1 MRLLFIPAHLQRVR
15 FLIWLKRVHAWT
27 GFWGAALFLL
37 LGFSGFLLNHRTVM
51 KIDTGEPVELSQAAL
66 PLGTA
71 KIQDEKALGQWVKR
85 ELSLAA
91 DPRVVTEPPSGGSS
105 GKFLGK
111 DRPLVPIW
119 RVVFNLPNGRLT
131 AEYPGSGTV
140 VTVKRD
146 TIGLLAVVK
155 NLHKGTGLGVA
166 WILLIDSIAGA
177 LVAMAITG
185 FLLWSRL
192 HGPRLLAGGLATGAL
207 AWSVAAAW
215 PHF

>member
-1 MRLLFIPAHLQRVR
+1 MRLLFVPAHLQRVR
-15 FLIWLKRVHAWT
+15 FLVWLKRIHAWT
-27 GFWGAALFLL
+27 GLWGAALFLL

-51 KIDTGEPVELSQAAL
+51 KIDTGGPVELSQAAL

-71 KIQDEKALGQWVKR
+71 KLQDEKALGQWVKR

-91 DPRVVTEPPSGGSS
+91 DPRAIADPPSGGSS
-105 GKFLGK
+105 AKFLGK

-131 AEYPGSGTV
+131 AEYPVGGTA